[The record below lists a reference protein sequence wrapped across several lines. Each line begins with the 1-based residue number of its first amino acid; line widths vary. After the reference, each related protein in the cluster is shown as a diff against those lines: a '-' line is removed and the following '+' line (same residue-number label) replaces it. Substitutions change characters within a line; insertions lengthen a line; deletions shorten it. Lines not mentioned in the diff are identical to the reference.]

1 MGFTSRKSMW
11 QLVFSNILK
20 RPTRT
25 FVSISAVALGVVLL
39 LVSVGLSYGQL
50 TDQAER
56 ARRIGGDLMLQPSEA
71 SLFLAVNGGTL
82 PIEIQDSLRSIEGVQ
97 ATTPIL
103 VKFISDGFFSL
114 FGIDRESFHQVNDG
128 LGFVEGRMFEQPS
141 EVVVDTI
148 YSSVNDLSVGDS
160 LEILGYDFSI
170 SGIYQEGTAAR
181 VMIPLETL
189 QDLNGTP
196 DKAGVIFIRVAEGA
210 SIEAVEARIQEQLEG
225 YKITKTAELQSLLTN
240 TAPAFKEF
248 LTATSLIS
256 ITISFVITLLAM
268 YTNIIERTREVGI
281 LKSLGA
287 SRMYVLQL
295 VLRESVVVCGLG
307 VVVGF
312 VMTSLVLKGLLMAFP
327 TLPVNIM
334 PVWRLVAAAMAIGG
348 GSLGALYPAI
358 KAARLDPVT
367 ALGYR

>member
-1 MGFTSRKSMW
+1 MW
-11 QLVFSNILK
+11 QLVFSNIVK

-25 FVSISAVALGVVLL
+25 LVSIAAVALGVVLL

-56 ARRIGGDLMLQPSEA
+56 ARRIGGDLMLQPSQA
-71 SLFLAVNGGTL
+71 SLFLAVNGATL
-82 PIEIQDSLRSIEGVQ
+82 PVNLQRTITTIEGVY
-97 ATTPIL
+97 ASTPIL
-103 VKFISDGFFSL
+103 VKFVSEGFFSL
-114 FGIDRESFHQVNDG
+114 FGIDRESFQQVNSG

-148 YSSVNDLSVGDS
+148 YSSVNNLKTGDS
-160 LEILGYDFSI
+160 LDLLGHQFTI

-196 DKAGVIFIRVAEGA
+196 GKASVIFIRVSEDQAIEVVERRLAEN
-210 SIEAVEARIQEQLEG
+210 LEG
-225 YKITKTAELQSLLTN
+225 FKLTKTAELQSLLSN
-240 TAPAFKEF
+240 TAPAFREF

-268 YTNIIERTREVGI
+268 YTSILERTREVGI

-287 SRMYVLQL
+287 SKLYILQL
-295 VLRESVVVCGLG
+295 VLRESVLVCILG
-307 VVVGF
+307 VVAGF
-312 VMTSLVLKGLLMAFP
+312 IMTSVVLKGILMAFP
-327 TLPVNIM
+327 TLPVHIM
-334 PVWRLVAAAMAIGG
+334 PIWRVVAATMAIGG
-348 GSLGALYPAI
+348 GSLGALYPAV